1 MSYKKI
7 IFFLF
12 ISLSLIYCELQ
23 NKTKETPDKKENK
36 EQPEIKDIN
45 LNTTNNTSSH
55 KSGKRA
61 NEGPALNLSID
72 EMDTIML
79 CSVVVQENLK
89 SKEKDIDKCSKR
101 LNLSN
106 ANQVYEK
113 VGTDIF
119 EKCLKNIDIKT
130 VNKFIKNMTFFNNF
144 QWEKSFDNYTDIDY
158 DKYGSI
164 SDLRLTMEQ
173 QIMMYKYNKV
183 REKFRQKRADERE
196 KIEKE
201 NRKIRIGNFDMESIP
216 TSFKLGI
223 FLAILILFFG
233 GIFYFLKNLVKK
245 PTDKKKKKEKK
256 KKTQ

>member
-1 MSYKKI
+1 MSYRKI

-12 ISLSLIYCELQ
+12 ISLSLIFCQ
-23 NKTKETPDKKENK
+23 SKNKTEEVIDKKENK
-36 EQPEIKDIN
+36 AQPEIKDIK
-45 LNTTNNTSSH
+45 LNATNNTSSH
-55 KSGKRA
+55 RTSKKA
-61 NEGPALNLSID
+61 NEGPALNISMD

-79 CSVVVQENLK
+79 CSAIVQENLK
-89 SKEKDIDKCSKR
+89 TKTNDIEKCSKR

-106 ANQVYEK
+106 SNQVYEK

-119 EKCLKNIDIKT
+119 QKCLKNIDIKT
-130 VNKFIKNMTFFNNF
+130 VNKFIKNMTYYNNF

-158 DKYGSI
+158 DKYGSV

-183 REKFRQKRADERE
+183 SEKFRQKRADERE

-201 NRKIRIGNFDMESIP
+201 NKKIRIGKIDMDSIP

-223 FLAILILFFG
+223 FLVILFLFFG